1 MRQKNCNSTPKG
13 RCRWISLRFGFC
25 LPHDGELS
33 KPDNLAELSRHA
45 ERVGFDTL
53 VEPSDHIVMPN
64 KIKTTYPYSTSGEY
78 TDTTEDLD
86 QATTLSFVAAKTEKI
101 RLMTGIAVIPYRN
114 PLVFSNSL
122 ATIDYLSKGRLE
134 IGAGVGWMK
143 EEFDLLHV
151 PYDQRGEI
159 MDEYLR
165 ILQIIWSEKV
175 PHFSG
180 KYFQFSDVHFSPK
193 VVQQPH
199 PPIWIGGE
207 SPRALRRAA
216 ELGNG
221 WFPIDCNPRFPLSE
235 VGQMRD
241 AITKLRRKILKAGRQ
256 TGDVRIGYQA
266 SNFEMTDDFARKSK
280 TFVGPPQKIAS
291 DIREFESLGVSFLAF
306 SFLRDTVEKTKAYS
320 ERFANE
326 VLGKL

>member
-1 MRQKNCNSTPKG
+1 M
-13 RCRWISLRFGFC
+13 RFGYC

-33 KPDNLAELSRHA
+33 KPDNLAELARHA
-45 ERVGFDTL
+45 ESLGFDTL

-114 PLVFSNSL
+114 PLALANSL
-122 ATIDYLSKGRLE
+122 ATLDYLSKGRLDV
-134 IGAGVGWMK
+134 GAGVGWMK

-151 PYDQRGEI
+151 PYESRGEI

-165 ILQIIWSEKV
+165 ILKVIWSSGKI

-193 VVQQPH
+193 VVQRPH

-207 SPRALRRAA
+207 SPRVSEESGGARR
-216 ELGNG
+216 
-221 WFPIDCNPRFPLSE
+221 WM
-235 VGQMRD
+235 V
-241 AITKLRRKILKAGRQ
+241 
-256 TGDVRIGYQA
+256 
-266 SNFEMTDDFARKSK
+266 
-280 TFVGPPQKIAS
+280 S
-291 DIREFESLGVSFLAF
+291 D
-306 SFLRDTVEKTKAYS
+306 
-320 ERFANE
+320 
-326 VLGKL
+326 